1 MPTVTFDKLSQ
12 EKKDKIINA
21 AKKEFARVVF
31 SETSIKNIVEEAGI
45 SRGSFYQYFES
56 KEDLLKYILKQKV
69 KIRKDSFEKMLN
81 DYDGDIFN
89 IFIKVF
95 EQAISGEFSKED
107 LKMMK
112 MIFNHIRICDEKII
126 PIEDF
131 NNKEYGT
138 NQENC
143 YNNFIK
149 KIDLSKL
156 KVDNKKDLII
166 LLKMINGYTK
176 KSIYQYYGFEDIKDK
191 EKVKEEFYRA
201 IKLIENAFIIK

>member
-131 NNKEYGT
+131 NNKECGT

-156 KVDNKKDLII
+156 KVDNKKDLVI